1 MDKQFFSQMN
11 KTSLMIAACALL
23 IAACATPNQTAKN
36 GKSGLEQRML
46 DTIQVD
52 ATKPNALKTQE
63 EYSLPVYRPS
73 GKRDHDLLH
82 VRLELGFNFE
92 KEEVYGRA
100 VLDLKPYFHP
110 SQSLVLDAKGFE
122 WKYVGFPGGQQAL
135 RYDYDGER
143 ITVDLGK
150 SFSRNER
157 YQVELEYIARP
168 KAEGGSSAITS
179 DQGLFFINPRG
190 EDEGKPTQIWTQ
202 GETSWNSRWFP
213 VIDQPNERCT
223 QEMFLTVPDTYKTLS
238 NGILV
243 SEEKRPNGMRM
254 DHWRMDMPHA
264 PYLFM
269 LAVGDFAVVK
279 DSWRDKE
286 VAYYVEPEYAASAR
300 AIFRHTPEMLEFF
313 SNKLGVPFPWQ
324 KYAQIVVR
332 DYVSGA
338 MENTTA
344 VVFGE
349 FIQKHSRDL
358 IDDPNDKIVAHEMFH
373 HWFGDLVTCESW
385 ANLTMNE
392 GFANYSEYLWY
403 EHKYGRDA
411 ADFHLSEEWAGYLAS
426 SPEEMHPL
434 IHFGYDNDEAMFDAH
449 SYNKGGAVLHM
460 LRKYVGDEVFFTALN
475 RYLTKHAFSSVEAH
489 HLRLEMEEVSGED
502 LNWFFN
508 QWYFSQGHPELDI
521 QYGYDANTG
530 EALIRVEQLQNPDR
544 NPAVFDLPVQVDVY
558 AAGKVSRYP
567 VRVNERVQTIR
578 FPVAQKPDLINFDA
592 ERMLLAEIKDNRTEE
607 ELLFQF
613 RNAPRF
619 LDRYDALND
628 LLEQESP
635 RAKELLPLAA
645 RDTFWVIRAMAIG
658 SLDEK
663 TASGM
668 EDLLKEMAENDAHSE
683 VRASALVRLSELN
696 ERMALESA
704 KQILTQDSSFTVM
717 GVALEVLHQSDPQ
730 AGLEYAARLENER
743 NESILL
749 AISTIYRENPLAER
763 LAFFEKNFKRIS
775 TFDAILFIGN
785 YQEVAYSLGEPMLS
799 KAISTLRTMAL
810 DEGYSPWHRLGA
822 TKALND
828 LRSIFVERA
837 EGTKQTNEKTVLD
850 KKVSD
855 LSRMIEEIKTF
866 EKNPEL
872 KAIYQ
877 QLDTAPR
884 K

>member
-1 MDKQFFSQMN
+1 MN
-11 KTSLMIAACALL
+11 KTSLIIGACAFLMAACA
-23 IAACATPNQTAKN
+23 APTQMAKD
-36 GKSGLEQRML
+36 GKSGLEQRTL
-46 DTIQVD
+46 DTIQVEGP
-52 ATKPNALKTQE
+52 KPNALRTQE
-63 EYSLPVYRPS
+63 EYSLPVYNPS
-73 GKRDHDLLH
+73 GKRTHDLLH

-110 SQSLVLDAKGFE
+110 AQSLVLDAKGFE
-122 WKYVGFPGGQQAL
+122 WKYVGLPGRQQAL
-135 RYDYDGER
+135 QYDYNGER
-143 ITVDLGK
+143 ITIDLGK
-150 SFSRNER
+150 AFNRNER
-157 YQVELEYIARP
+157 YQVELEYVARP

-190 EDEGKPTQIWTQ
+190 EEQGKPTQIWTQ

-223 QEMFLTVPDTYKTLS
+223 QEMFLTVPDIYKTLS

-243 SEEKRPNGMRM
+243 SQEKRPNGMRT
-254 DHWRMDMPHA
+254 DYWRMDMPHA

-269 LAVGDFAVVK
+269 LAIGDFAVVK

-286 VAYYVEPEYAASAR
+286 IAYYVEPAYAASAR
-300 AIFRHTPEMLEFF
+300 DIFRHTPEMLEFF

-324 KYAQIVVR
+324 KYSQIIVR

-392 GFANYSEYLWY
+392 GFANYSEYLWF

-460 LRKYVGDEVFFTALN
+460 LRKYVGDEAFFTALN
-475 RYLTKHAFSSVEAH
+475 RYLTKYAFSSVEAH

-508 QWYFSQGHPELDI
+508 QWYFNQGHPELDI
-521 QYGYDANTG
+521 QYGYDENTK

-544 NPAVFDLPVQVDVY
+544 NPPIFDLPVQIDIY

-567 VRVNERVQTIR
+567 ARVNERVQTIR
-578 FPVAQKPDLINFDA
+578 LPIAQRPDLINFDA
-592 ERMLLAEIKDNRTEE
+592 EHMLLAEIKDNRTED
-607 ELLFQF
+607 ELVFQF

-619 LDRYDALND
+619 LDRYGALND
-628 LLEQESP
+628 LLELESP
-635 RAKELLPLAA
+635 RVKELLPLAA
-645 RDTFWVIRAMAIG
+645 KDTFWVIRAMAIG

-668 EDLLKEMAENDAHSE
+668 EDLLKEMAERDAHSE

-696 ERMALESA
+696 ERLALESA
-704 KQILTQDSSFTVM
+704 KKLLTQDSSFNVV

-730 AGLEYAARLENER
+730 AGLEYAAKLENEQ

-749 AISTIYRENPLAER
+749 AISTIYRENPLAGR
-763 LAFFEKNFKRIS
+763 LAFFEKNFKRIN

-785 YQEVAYSLGEPMLS
+785 YQEVAYSLGEPYLS
-799 KAISTLRTMAL
+799 AAVNTLRTMAL

-828 LRSIFVERA
+828 LRSIFMEQA
-837 EGTKQTNEKTVLD
+837 EGAKQTNEKTVLD
-850 KKVSD
+850 KRVSD

-872 KAIYQ
+872 KSIYQ
-877 QLDTAPR
+877 QLDITPR